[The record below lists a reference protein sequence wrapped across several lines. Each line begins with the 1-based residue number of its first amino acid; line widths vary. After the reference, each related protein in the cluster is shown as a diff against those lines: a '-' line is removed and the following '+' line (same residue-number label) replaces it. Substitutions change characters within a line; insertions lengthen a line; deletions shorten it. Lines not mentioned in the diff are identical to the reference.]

1 MWLFLPEVQVFLCFC
16 AFFFFLIYEVISW
29 VLFPGSYDCLLYLLG
44 QTGTFYSYQGIV
56 INMQRRGL
64 GRSQL
69 ASKFHSFI

>member
-1 MWLFLPEVQVFLCFC
+1 MAISPRGSSVPVFSVC
-16 AFFFFLIYEVISW
+16 FFLIYEVISW